1 MSDIITKLQSVVWTE
16 KCCRSNEVV
25 LEPIGADISGL
36 LIDGLLVG
44 KMICY
49 IVLHLFLL

>member
-1 MSDIITKLQSVVWTE
+1 MSDIITELQRLAWAE
-16 KCCRSNEVV
+16 KRCRSNEVV
-25 LEPIGADISGL
+25 LEPFGADISGL

-44 KMICY
+44 KVICY